1 MPDVPRVILPF
12 IPHTPMSRTTRSAA
26 RLAFC
31 ILLVPTPA
39 AAQQRDTATM
49 RDTVRFDPLVVTAGK
64 VPVRASESGLA
75 LTVVPA
81 EAARR
86 QPFAMDVLRAL
97 PASHLDEAAGPGG
110 PAIVRLRGGEE
121 VHTQV
126 LIDGVQ
132 VNENGGFFDFQGLT
146 LAGLDRVE
154 VARGPQSAVYG
165 SSAMSGVVNFVT
177 RAGEPGRT
185 RLEGT
190 GEGGGSTENGR
201 NHRLTAGASGGSRA
215 LRYSLGGGSTY
226 SRGHLSVPH
235 DVRALD
241 GSLRLDTDPSA
252 RFQGTATLR
261 WIGVEGRLPVRD
273 PGATR
278 VPLDPNARY
287 QRDRTIAS
295 ATVRF
300 VPPGPWNHAPEVK
313 AWSHQLRGSAYRQ
326 RFLYDDEKDGVP
338 EQSFFV
344 FDANF
349 FMESVLMRS
358 TAEYVGS
365 WDGRNPHDG
374 AGLAVT
380 WGAQA
385 EREELD
391 TESDGDFG
399 PGEQVLDRNSGALF
413 GEVRAGIGRGVR
425 LMAGARAERYEGLG
439 TEVTP
444 RASAALHVIPRV
456 LTVRAAAARGY
467 KAPNLQ
473 EQYVDNPFIAGNPDL
488 EPERSASVELGAD
501 AVAPD
506 GRLSGGVTVFRQT
519 FFDLIRTVPQ
529 EGTEKQIN
537 RNLGRSRATGV
548 EWSARYAPGRA
559 WAVGTD
565 GAWVRT
571 EVVENVGLDAT
582 AFPVG
587 EALPGRPDVVGA
599 AYLEVSHVP
608 RLTGTVRGTYVGGQ
622 TVLSERF
629 SGARVEVDPY
639 LLASVGVDYAA
650 AAGMMLYARLDNAL
664 DAEYETAF
672 DKPGAP
678 MTLYGYFHSKN
689 EILRYVWEGFFAE
702 LFVRVAA
709 AAKKGSAADRLR
721 RACTAYLDYWLEFPD
736 RYRMVYLKQDE
747 AAEGEHYFAEA
758 SQVIEGYGQIRA
770 LIEAT
775 QAEGSGWD
783 GDARLMGE
791 TLICGLQGI
800 AHSLITIPEYPW
812 AAAARLLEPLLRVVL
827 KPEV

>member
-1 MPDVPRVILPF
+1 MLRATRLIAPLAVCIALLPL
-12 IPHTPMSRTTRSAA
+12 PATAQERDSAA
-26 RLAFC
+26 
-31 ILLVPTPA
+31 
-39 AAQQRDTATM
+39 M

-64 VPVRASESGLA
+64 VPVRASETGLA
-75 LTVVPA
+75 LTIVPA
-81 EAARR
+81 EAAKR

-97 PASHLDEAAGPGG
+97 PASHVDEAAGPGG

-177 RAGEPGRT
+177 RAGEPGRL
-185 RLEGT
+185 RLESA
-190 GEGGGSTENGR
+190 GEGGGATENAR
-201 NHRLTAGASGGSRA
+201 SHRVTAGASGGSRA
-215 LRYSLGGGSTY
+215 LRYAAGAGTTY
-226 SRGHLSVPH
+226 HRGHLSVPH

-241 GSLRLDTDPSA
+241 GSLRIDTDPAA
-252 RFQGTATLR
+252 RWQGTATAR

-287 QRDRTIAS
+287 ERDRTIAS
-295 ATVRF
+295 VAARF
-300 VPPGPWNHAPEVK
+300 VPG
-313 AWSHQLRGSAYRQ
+313 AWSHQLRGSTYRQ
-326 RFLYDDEKDGVP
+326 RFLYDDEKDEVP
-338 EQSFFV
+338 AQSFFI

-349 FMESVLMRS
+349 FMESVLVRS
-358 TAEYVGS
+358 GLEYVGS
-365 WDGRNPHDG
+365 WDGRNAEDG
-374 AGLAVT
+374 SGFALT
-380 WGAQA
+380 WGAQG
-385 EREELD
+385 EREKLE

-399 PGEQVLDRNSGALF
+399 PGEQALDRGSGALF
-413 GEVRAGIGRGVR
+413 GEVRAGIGRAVR

-444 RASAALHVIPRV
+444 RASATVRVIPRV
-456 LTVRAAAARGY
+456 LTVRAAVAGGY

-488 EPERSASVELGAD
+488 EPERSTSVELGAD

-519 FFDLIRTVPQ
+519 FFDLIRTVPL

-548 EWSARYAPGRA
+548 EWSARYVPGRA

-571 EVVENVGLDAT
+571 EVVENVGLDPA
-582 AFPVG
+582 AFPIG
-587 EALPGRPDVVGA
+587 EPLPGRPDVVGA
-599 AYLEVSHVP
+599 AYLELSPVP
-608 RLTGTVRGTYVGGQ
+608 RLTGMVRGTYVGGQ

-629 SGARVEVDPY
+629 SGTRVEVDPY
-639 LLASVGVDYAA
+639 LLASVGVDFAA
-650 AAGMMLYARLDNAL
+650 SPAMMLYARVDNAL
-664 DAEYETAF
+664 DREYETAF

-678 MTLYGYFHSKN
+678 MTLVVG
-689 EILRYVWEGFFAE
+689 G
-702 LFVRVAA
+702 
-709 AAKKGSAADRLR
+709 
-721 RACTAYLDYWLEFPD
+721 
-736 RYRMVYLKQDE
+736 RMDTGPRE
-747 AAEGEHYFAEA
+747 
-758 SQVIEGYGQIRA
+758 R
-770 LIEAT
+770 
-775 QAEGSGWD
+775 
-783 GDARLMGE
+783 
-791 TLICGLQGI
+791 
-800 AHSLITIPEYPW
+800 
-812 AAAARLLEPLLRVVL
+812 
-827 KPEV
+827 

>member
-1 MPDVPRVILPF
+1 MHRA
-12 IPHTPMSRTTRSAA
+12 TRSAA
-26 RLAFC
+26 RLAIC
-31 ILLVPTPA
+31 ILLIPFPA
-39 AAQQRDTATM
+39 AAQRDSAAL

-64 VPVRASESGLA
+64 VPVRASETGLA

-81 EAARR
+81 DEAAR

-97 PASHLDEAAGPGG
+97 PASHVDEAAGPGG

-177 RAGEPGRT
+177 RAGRPGPT
-185 RLEGT
+185 QWSALS
-190 GEGGGSTENGR
+190 EGGGATEHERSYRVN
-201 NHRLTAGASGGSRA
+201 AGASGGSQA
-215 LRYSLGGGSTY
+215 LRWSAGAGSTY
-226 SRGHLSVPH
+226 HRGHLRVPH

-241 GSLRLDTDPSA
+241 GSLRLDTDPAA
-252 RFQGTATLR
+252 RWQGTATVR
-261 WIGVEGRLPVRD
+261 WIGVEGGLPVRD

-287 QRDRTIAS
+287 ERDRAIAS
-295 ATVRF
+295 AAARF
-300 VPPGPWNHAPEVK
+300 APGD
-313 AWSHQLRGSAYRQ
+313 AWSHQLRGSGYRQ

-349 FMESVLMRS
+349 FMESVLTRS
-358 TAEYVGS
+358 TLEYVGS
-365 WDGRNPHDG
+365 WDGRRGEDG
-374 AGLAVT
+374 SGLAVT
-380 WGAQA
+380 WGAQG
-385 EREELD
+385 EREALD
-391 TESDGDFG
+391 TESHGDFG
-399 PGEQVLDRNSGALF
+399 PGEQALDRSSGALF

-425 LMAGARAERYEGLG
+425 LMAGARAERYDGLG

-444 RASAALHVIPRV
+444 RASAALRMIPDL
-456 LTVRAAAARGY
+456 LTLRAAVARGY

-488 EPERSASVELGAD
+488 SPERSSSVEVGMD

-506 GRLSGGVTVFRQT
+506 GRLSGGVTLFRQT
-519 FFDLIRTVPQ
+519 FFDLIRTVPL

-548 EWSARYAPGRA
+548 EWSARYAAGPA
-559 WAVGTD
+559 WALGTD

-571 EVVENVGLDAT
+571 RIVENSGLDAA
-582 AFPVG
+582 AFPIG
-587 EALPGRPDVVGA
+587 QALPGRPDVVGG
-599 AYLEVSHVP
+599 AYLELSPVR
-608 RLTGTVRGTYVGGQ
+608 RLTGTIRGTYVGEQ

-629 SGARVEVDPY
+629 SGARVQVDPY
-639 LLASVGVDYAA
+639 LLASVGAEYALS
-650 AAGMMLYARLDNAL
+650 GTTVLYARLDNAF

-678 MTLYGYFHSKN
+678 MTLFIG
-689 EILRYVWEGFFAE
+689 
-702 LFVRVAA
+702 
-709 AAKKGSAADRLR
+709 
-721 RACTAYLDYWLEFPD
+721 
-736 RYRMVYLKQDE
+736 
-747 AAEGEHYFAEA
+747 
-758 SQVIEGYGQIRA
+758 
-770 LIEAT
+770 
-775 QAEGSGWD
+775 
-783 GDARLMGE
+783 ARLDTG
-791 TLICGLQGI
+791 
-800 AHSLITIPEYPW
+800 
-812 AAAARLLEPLLRVVL
+812 ARER
-827 KPEV
+827 

>member
-1 MPDVPRVILPF
+1 MP
-12 IPHTPMSRTTRSAA
+12 RTTRSAA
-26 RLAFC
+26 RLALC
-31 ILLVPTPA
+31 ILLVPSPA

-81 EAARR
+81 EAAQR

-177 RAGEPGRT
+177 RAGAPGRM

-201 NHRLTAGASGGSRA
+201 NHRVTAGASGGSQA

-241 GSLRLDTDPSA
+241 GSLRLDTDPA
-252 RFQGTATLR
+252 ERFQGTATLR

-287 QRDRTIAS
+287 ERDRTIAS
-295 ATVRF
+295 AAARF
-300 VPPGPWNHAPEVK
+300 APG
-313 AWSHQLRGSAYRQ
+313 AWSHQLRGSTYRQ
-326 RFLYDDEKDGVP
+326 RFLYDDQKDGVP

-365 WDGRNPHDG
+365 WDGRDG
-374 AGLAVT
+374 VDGSGVAVT

-413 GEVRAGIGRGVR
+413 GEVRAGIGRGLR

-456 LTVRAAAARGY
+456 LTVRAAVARGY

-506 GRLSGGVTVFRQT
+506 GRLSGGVTLFRQT

-587 EALPGRPDVVGA
+587 EPLPGRPDVVGA
-599 AYLEVSHVP
+599 AYLELSPVR
-608 RLTGTVRGTYVGGQ
+608 RLTGIVRGTYVGGQ

-629 SGARVEVDPY
+629 SGARMEVDPY

-678 MTLYGYFHSKN
+678 MTLYVG
-689 EILRYVWEGFFAE
+689 
-702 LFVRVAA
+702 VRV
-709 AAKKGSAADRLR
+709 D
-721 RACTAYLDYWLEFPD
+721 T
-736 RYRMVYLKQDE
+736 
-747 AAEGEHYFAEA
+747 
-758 SQVIEGYGQIRA
+758 
-770 LIEAT
+770 
-775 QAEGSGWD
+775 
-783 GDARLMGE
+783 
-791 TLICGLQGI
+791 
-800 AHSLITIPEYPW
+800 
-812 AAAARLLEPLLRVVL
+812 AARER
-827 KPEV
+827 

>member
-1 MPDVPRVILPF
+1 MLRATRIAAPLALCVVLID
-12 IPHTPMSRTTRSAA
+12 PHR
-26 RLAFC
+26 
-31 ILLVPTPA
+31 A
-39 AAQQRDTATM
+39 AAQQRDSM

-64 VPVRASESGLA
+64 VPVRASETGLA

-81 EAARR
+81 EVAQR

-97 PASHLDEAAGPGG
+97 PASHVDEAAGPGG

-146 LAGLDRVE
+146 VVGLDRVE

-177 RAGEPGRT
+177 RAGRPGRM
-185 RLEGT
+185 RLEST
-190 GEGGGSTENGR
+190 GEGGGATEHAR
-201 NHRLTAGASGGSRA
+201 SHRVTAGASGGSRA
-215 LRYSLGGGSTY
+215 LRYAAGLGTTY

-235 DVRALD
+235 DVRAVD
-241 GSLRLDTDPSA
+241 GSLRLDTDPAA
-252 RFQGTATLR
+252 RWQATATLR
-261 WIGVEGRLPVRD
+261 RIGVEGNLPVRD

-287 QRDRTIAS
+287 ERDRTIAS
-295 ATVRF
+295 AAARY
-300 VPPGPWNHAPEVK
+300 VPG

-326 RFLYDDEKDGVP
+326 RFLYDDEKDDVP
-338 EQSFFV
+338 AQTFFI

-349 FMESVLMRS
+349 FMESVLTRS
-358 TAEYVGS
+358 TLEYVGT
-365 WDGRNPHDG
+365 WDGRNGDDG
-374 AGLAVT
+374 SGLALT
-380 WGAQA
+380 WGAQG
-385 EREELD
+385 EREALD

-399 PGEQVLDRNSGALF
+399 PGEQALERSSGALF

-444 RASAALHVIPRV
+444 RASAALRV
-456 LTVRAAAARGY
+456 TPGRLTVRAAVARGY

-473 EQYVDNPFIAGNPDL
+473 EQYVDNPFIAGNPEL
-488 EPERSASVELGAD
+488 EPERSGSVELGAD

-519 FFDLIRTVPQ
+519 FFDLIRTVAQ
-529 EGTEKQIN
+529 EGTDKQIN

-548 EWSARYAPGRA
+548 EWSARYVPARA

-571 EVVENVGLDAT
+571 EIVENAGLDAT
-582 AFPVG
+582 AFPLG

-599 AYLEVSHVP
+599 AYLKVSPAP
-608 RLTGTVRGTYVGGQ
+608 RWTGTVRGTYVGGQ

-629 SGARVEVDPY
+629 SGARVRVDPY

-650 AAGMMLYARLDNAL
+650 SPMMMLYARLDNAL
-664 DAEYETAF
+664 DREYETAF
-672 DKPGAP
+672 DRPGAP
-678 MTLYGYFHSKN
+678 IT
-689 EILRYVWEGFFAE
+689 
-702 LFVRVAA
+702 LFV
-709 AAKKGSAADRLR
+709 GM
-721 RACTAYLDYWLEFPD
+721 
-736 RYRMVYLKQDE
+736 RMDTGPRE
-747 AAEGEHYFAEA
+747 
-758 SQVIEGYGQIRA
+758 R
-770 LIEAT
+770 
-775 QAEGSGWD
+775 
-783 GDARLMGE
+783 
-791 TLICGLQGI
+791 
-800 AHSLITIPEYPW
+800 
-812 AAAARLLEPLLRVVL
+812 
-827 KPEV
+827 

>member
-1 MPDVPRVILPF
+1 MSRAARTAAPLGLCILFLVPR
-12 IPHTPMSRTTRSAA
+12 
-26 RLAFC
+26 
-31 ILLVPTPA
+31 PA
-39 AAQQRDTATM
+39 AAQQRDTAAM

-64 VPVRASESGLA
+64 VPVRASETGLA

-81 EAARR
+81 EAAQR

-97 PASHLDEAAGPGG
+97 PASHVDEAAGPGG

-177 RAGEPGRT
+177 RAGAPGRM

-190 GEGGGSTENGR
+190 GEGGASTENGR
-201 NHRLTAGASGGSRA
+201 NHRVTAGASGGSRV
-215 LRYSLGGGSTY
+215 LRYSAGAGSTY

-241 GSLRLDTDPSA
+241 GSLRLDTDPAA
-252 RFQGTATLR
+252 RWQGTATLR

-287 QRDRTIAS
+287 ERDRTIAS
-295 ATVRF
+295 AAARF
-300 VPPGPWNHAPEVK
+300 VPG

-338 EQSFFV
+338 AQSFFV

-349 FMESVLMRS
+349 VLESVLMRS
-358 TAEYVGS
+358 TVEYVGT
-365 WDGRNPHDG
+365 WDGRKGEDG
-374 AGLAVT
+374 SGFALT
-380 WGAQA
+380 WGAQG
-385 EREELD
+385 EREELES
-391 TESDGDFG
+391 ESDGDFG
-399 PGEQVLDRNSGALF
+399 PGEQALDRNSGAVF
-413 GEVRAGIGRGVR
+413 GEVRAGVGRGLR

-444 RASAALHVIPRV
+444 RASAALRVIPNV
-456 LTVRAAAARGY
+456 LTLRAAVARGY

-501 AVAPD
+501 AVAPG
-506 GRLSGGVTVFRQT
+506 GRLSGGVTLFRQT

-529 EGTEKQIN
+529 EGTDKQIN

-559 WAVGTD
+559 WAAGTD

-571 EVVENVGLDAT
+571 RIVENSGLDPA
-582 AFPVG
+582 AFPIG

-599 AYLEVSHVP
+599 AYLELSP
-608 RLTGTVRGTYVGGQ
+608 ARRLTGTLRGTYVGEQ

-650 AAGMMLYARLDNAL
+650 SPGMMLYARLDNAL

-678 MTLYGYFHSKN
+678 LT
-689 EILRYVWEGFFAE
+689 
-702 LFVRVAA
+702 LFVGVRV
-709 AAKKGSAADRLR
+709 D
-721 RACTAYLDYWLEFPD
+721 T
-736 RYRMVYLKQDE
+736 
-747 AAEGEHYFAEA
+747 
-758 SQVIEGYGQIRA
+758 
-770 LIEAT
+770 
-775 QAEGSGWD
+775 
-783 GDARLMGE
+783 
-791 TLICGLQGI
+791 
-800 AHSLITIPEYPW
+800 
-812 AAAARLLEPLLRVVL
+812 AARER
-827 KPEV
+827 

>member
-1 MPDVPRVILPF
+1 MLRATRRAALTVLLIPF
-12 IPHTPMSRTTRSAA
+12 IPTA
-26 RLAFC
+26 
-31 ILLVPTPA
+31 A
-39 AAQQRDTATM
+39 AAQQDSAAL

-81 EAARR
+81 QAAR

-97 PASHLDEAAGPGG
+97 PASHMDEAAGPGG

-121 VHTQV
+121 MHTQV
-126 LIDGVQ
+126 LVDGVQ

-177 RAGEPGRT
+177 RAGQPGRT
-185 RLEGT
+185 RLEALS
-190 GEGGGSTENGR
+190 EGGEASEHGR
-201 NHRLTAGASGGSRA
+201 SYRVTAGASGGSQA
-215 LRYSLGGGSTY
+215 LRWAAGAGSTY

-235 DVRALD
+235 DVSALD
-241 GSLRLDTDPSA
+241 GSLRLDTDPAA
-252 RFQGTATLR
+252 RWQGTATLR

-287 QRDRTIAS
+287 ERDRAIAS
-295 ATVRF
+295 ASARF
-300 VPPGPWNHAPEVK
+300 APGG
-313 AWSHQLRGSAYRQ
+313 AWSHQLRASAYRQ
-326 RFLYDDEKDGVP
+326 RFVYDDEKDGVP
-338 EQSFFV
+338 AQSFFV

-349 FMESVLMRS
+349 FMESVLVRS
-358 TAEYVGS
+358 GLEYVGS
-365 WDGRNPHDG
+365 WDGRRAEDG
-374 AGLAVT
+374 SGLALT
-380 WGAQA
+380 WGAQG
-385 EREELD
+385 EREALE

-399 PGEQVLDRNSGALF
+399 LGEQALDRGSGALF
-413 GEVRAGIGRGVR
+413 GEARVGIGRSVR

-444 RASAALHVIPRV
+444 RASAAIRIVPDL
-456 LTVRAAAARGY
+456 LTVRAAVARGY

-473 EQYVDNPFIAGNPDL
+473 EQYVENPFIAGNPEL
-488 EPERSASVELGAD
+488 EPERSASVELGVD

-519 FFDLIRTVPQ
+519 FFDLIRTVPL

-565 GAWVRT
+565 GAWIRT
-571 EVVENVGLDAT
+571 RIVENSGLDAT
-582 AFPVG
+582 AFPIG

-599 AYLEVSHVP
+599 AYLEVSPVR
-608 RLTGTVRGTYVGGQ
+608 RLTGTIRGTYVGGQ

-639 LLASVGVDYAA
+639 LLASVGADYALWESA
-650 AAGMMLYARLDNAL
+650 FLYARLDNAFN
-664 DAEYETAF
+664 AEYETAF
-672 DKPGAP
+672 DRPGAP
-678 MTLYGYFHSKN
+678 MTL
-689 EILRYVWEGFFAE
+689 
-702 LFVRVAA
+702 FVGV
-709 AAKKGSAADRLR
+709 RLDTGA
-721 RACTAYLDYWLEFPD
+721 RA
-736 RYRMVYLKQDE
+736 R
-747 AAEGEHYFAEA
+747 
-758 SQVIEGYGQIRA
+758 
-770 LIEAT
+770 
-775 QAEGSGWD
+775 
-783 GDARLMGE
+783 
-791 TLICGLQGI
+791 
-800 AHSLITIPEYPW
+800 
-812 AAAARLLEPLLRVVL
+812 
-827 KPEV
+827 